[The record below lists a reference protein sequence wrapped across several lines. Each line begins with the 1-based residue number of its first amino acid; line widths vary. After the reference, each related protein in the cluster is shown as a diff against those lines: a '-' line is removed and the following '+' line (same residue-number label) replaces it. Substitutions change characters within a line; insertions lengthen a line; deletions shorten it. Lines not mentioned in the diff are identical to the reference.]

1 METSEKITSIDSENI
16 TPEQA
21 RMVKISVAILV
32 LSSLNNLLQNITGQ
46 SGQSGQSGS
55 HHTSLIVWI
64 LTFAFSGF
72 ELWTAWGLLNME
84 ENARKAFI
92 SILVITSLLLF
103 FDKTAPSTLG
113 GTSFIF
119 LLVGLG
125 IRGYFI
131 YWYLDNEQVFSK

>member
-32 LSSLNNLLQNITGQ
+32 LSSLNNLLHNTT
-46 SGQSGQSGS
+46 GQSGS
-55 HHTSLIVWI
+55 HQTSLIAWI

-103 FDKTAPSTLG
+103 FDKTAPSALG

>member
-21 RMVKISVAILV
+21 RVVKTSATILGF
-32 LSSLNNLLQNITGQ
+32 SSLNNLLQNIT
-46 SGQSGQSGS
+46 GQSGS

-72 ELWTAWGLLNME
+72 ELWTAWGLLNMKE
-84 ENARKAFI
+84 SARKAFI
-92 SILVITSLLLF
+92 AILIISSLLWLF
-103 FDKTAPSTLG
+103 DAPALSVLG
-113 GTSFIF
+113 GMSFIF
-119 LLVGLG
+119 LLIGLG

-131 YWYLDNEQVFSK
+131 YWYLDNEQIFSD

>member
-21 RMVKISVAILV
+21 RIVKTSVTVLV
-32 LSSLNNLLQNITGQ
+32 LSSINNLLHNITGQ
-46 SGQSGQSGS
+46 SGS
-55 HHTSLIVWI
+55 HQTSLIVWI

-84 ENARKAFI
+84 ERSRKAFI
-92 SILVITSLLLF
+92 SLLIISSLLLF
-103 FDKTAPSTLG
+103 FDKTAPSVLG
-113 GTSFIF
+113 GMSFIF

-131 YWYLDNEQVFSK
+131 YWYLDNEQIFSK